1 MLTYRFVLRN
11 DGGRRVEGLGSMG
24 LTDDDEALTF
34 GKRVIRDLMLGDQ
47 RFAGWMMDIT
57 AGERPVGSIPLE
69 LFRPRAGSDDTKVW
83 VETDVNQDQ
92 GLARGR
98 MPEAGS
104 TDFWRQPN

>member
-24 LTDDDEALTF
+24 LTGDDEALAF

-69 LFRPRAGSDDTKVW
+69 TIQTTSRKR
-83 VETDVNQDQ
+83 
-92 GLARGR
+92 
-98 MPEAGS
+98 
-104 TDFWRQPN
+104 